1 MIHTAGYHYL
11 TLGSLYGQFG
21 FLPEALTHYQLA
33 ASAFRRDQDLINAGH
48 VSNRRGELYLA
59 MGQSDRA
66 CQQFQI
72 AIQLF
77 HRGEQ
82 ASQAT
87 TALRNLA
94 MVLHQRG
101 HSAAAMGLL
110 EQALSTCDRT
120 GNSLEEAA
128 TLTCLGEIYSAQR
141 QFLFALGC
149 FDAALEIYRT
159 AQTSSQPQ
167 SRDALLYRSARV
179 LSHLA
184 DLCDQT
190 GHPDLAE
197 ERHQEVFDL
206 LMAIKNPSP
215 FDLTMGY

>member
-1 MIHTAGYHYL
+1 MIHTAAYRYW
-11 TLGSLYGQFG
+11 TLGSLYAQFG

-33 ASAFRRDQDLINAGH
+33 ASTFRRDQDLIHAGH
-48 VSNRRGELYLA
+48 VSNRRGEIYLA

-66 CQQFQI
+66 FHQFQI

-87 TALRNLA
+87 AALRNLA

-101 HSAAAMGLL
+101 HSAAAMELL

-120 GNSLEEAA
+120 GNSLGEAA
-128 TLTCLGEIYSAQR
+128 TLTCMGEIYSAQR

-159 AQTSSQPQ
+159 AQANTQPQ
-167 SRDALLYRSARV
+167 SRDALLYQSARV

-184 DLCDQT
+184 NLCEQT

-197 ERHQEVFDL
+197 ERHQEAFEL
-206 LMAIKNPSP
+206 LQAIKNPGT